1 MDRDE
6 LEELSISPQRIEAFS
21 DAVFAVAITL
31 LVLSIHLP
39 ARKIPENQ
47 LWNEL
52 RLLWPNYFAYVLSF
66 AIIGMFWLGHHSI
79 FSMFERRDRGLF
91 WLNLLFLALIVFV
104 PFPTTVMSDYGN
116 SRTATIFYAASM
128 VSLGLVMCFM
138 ILYATRGNRLVADD
152 FDHEFSRHV
161 MYSYLNMSCVF
172 LVSIGIAFASPTA
185 AQYFWILIFVNGVI
199 IERVRRRNHHLKTVS

>member
-1 MDRDE
+1 LDRNE
-6 LEELSISPQRIEAFS
+6 LEGFSISPQRIEAFS

-39 ARKIPENQ
+39 ARKIPESQ

-52 RLLWPNYFAYVLSF
+52 RLLWPNYFAYLLSF
-66 AIIGMFWLGHHSI
+66 AIIGMFWLGHHSV

-104 PFPTTVMSDYGN
+104 PFPTSVLSDYGD
-116 SRTATIFYAASM
+116 SRTTTIFYAS
-128 VSLGLVMCFM
+128 SLAATGLVICLI
-138 ILYATRGNRLVADD
+138 ILYSTRNNRLVADD
-152 FDHEFSRHV
+152 FDRELSRHI
-161 MYSYLNMSCVF
+161 MYRYINMSCVF
-172 LVSIGIAFASPTA
+172 IVSIGIAFASPAA

-199 IERVRRRNHHLKTVS
+199 LERVHRKNRRLQTVS